1 MARLEQAKENKRVS
15 KPATIAFASADPRS
29 ADVLQLI
36 VDYQRAAR
44 AAVVGL
50 KRQAGSANLLSS
62 WRMGK
67 LRQSGRLAQ
76 PRGRYSFHGTGCRF
90 EISGRVLEVDFGPS
104 GRHDGFDAW
113 RLQQYAGSAFEWLD
127 LHSSAIN
134 RSLRNLESTG
144 LIVRPE
150 LDPSPHLY
158 YFTDDLG
165 NGHSTSK
172 RKAR

>member
-1 MARLEQAKENKRVS
+1 MRKL
-15 KPATIAFASADPRS
+15 ATIASVSDDS
-29 ADVLQLI
+29 KSSDILQLI

-50 KRQAGSANLLSS
+50 KRQSGSSNPFHA
-62 WRMGK
+62 WRAGK
-67 LRQSGRLAQ
+67 LRQSGRLIQ
-76 PRGRYSFHGTGCRF
+76 PRGKYSFHGTGCRF
-90 EISGRVLEVDFGPS
+90 EIGGRNVDVDFGPS

-113 RLQQYAGSAFEWLD
+113 RLQQYAESAFEWLD
-127 LHSSAIN
+127 LHSSTIN